1 MANSMPDL
9 KHSKTMRNFKQ
20 LHQYCSENGQLPHKI
35 GFLKRLIAEIITS
48 LLFIFTITILVK
60 DESLNTLNY
69 KGILFAVFTFVFLS
83 EGIFVFDALVGKRYP
98 WHDALF
104 KRVTSLLMFAPFWLV
119 VTGLIGNVVRPF
131 FIPDEKMK
139 DPDSFALG
147 ITILVLFVIIYVAA
161 LVAHNYHNSLKY
173 FILENEKLRQEKLR
187 LDYFALQDQLNP
199 HFLFNNLS
207 TLMAIIPEN
216 PDKALTFTEKFTDV
230 YRYVLK
236 STGSRLTPLEEELE
250 FIRAYI
256 TLHKER
262 LGEGF
267 IYNIAVEQDALNKL
281 LPPLSL
287 QYLVENA
294 IKHNIATE
302 ARPLNL
308 EIYTRNNRLTVSNN
322 YQPRNSTYSTN
333 TGLSNLKKR
342 YQYLGLK
349 GSVEVLQTNETFSV
363 SIPLIQNSQH
373 HEL

>member
-1 MANSMPDL
+1 
-9 KHSKTMRNFKQ
+9 MRNFKP
-20 LHQYCSENGQLPHKI
+20 LHQYWSENGQIPHKI
-35 GFLKRLIAEIITS
+35 GFLKRFIAEIITS
-48 LLFIFTITILVK
+48 LLFLFTITILVK
-60 DESLNTLNY
+60 EESLQTMQF
-69 KGILFAVFTFVFLS
+69 KAVLFFVSFIVFLS

-98 WHDALF
+98 WHEALL
-104 KRVTSLLMFAPFWLV
+104 KRVISLLIFAPFWLV
-119 VTGLIGNVVRPF
+119 ITGITGNWVRPF
-131 FIPDEKMK
+131 FIPDKSMK
-139 DPDSFALG
+139 DSDSFALG
-147 ITILVLFVIIYVAA
+147 ITILVLFVIIFVAA
-161 LVAHNYHNSLKY
+161 LVANNYHNSLKY

-236 STGSRLTPLEEELE
+236 STNSRLTPLEEELE

-262 LGEGF
+262 LAEGF
-267 IYNIAVEQDALNKL
+267 ICNIDIEKDALNKL

-294 IKHNIATE
+294 IKHNLVTE
-302 ARPLNL
+302 TKPLKL
-308 EIYTRNNRLTVSNN
+308 EIYTRNNRLKVSNN

-349 GSVEVLQTNETFSV
+349 DSVEVLKTNETFCV
-363 SIPLIQNSQH
+363 SIPLIQKSNH

>member
-1 MANSMPDL
+1 
-9 KHSKTMRNFKQ
+9 
-20 LHQYCSENGQLPHKI
+20 
-35 GFLKRLIAEIITS
+35 
-48 LLFIFTITILVK
+48 
-60 DESLNTLNY
+60 
-69 KGILFAVFTFVFLS
+69 
-83 EGIFVFDALVGKRYP
+83 
-98 WHDALF
+98 
-104 KRVTSLLMFAPFWLV
+104 
-119 VTGLIGNVVRPF
+119 
-131 FIPDEKMK
+131 
-139 DPDSFALG
+139 LG
-147 ITILVLFVIIYVAA
+147 ITILVLFVIIFVAA
-161 LVAHNYHNSLKY
+161 LVANNYHNSLKY

-236 STGSRLTPLEEELE
+236 STNSRLTPLEEELE

-262 LGEGF
+262 LAEGF
-267 IYNIAVEQDALNKL
+267 ICNIDIEKDALNKL

-294 IKHNIATE
+294 IKHNLATE
-302 ARPLNL
+302 ARPLKL

>member
-1 MANSMPDL
+1 
-9 KHSKTMRNFKQ
+9 MRNFKQ

-48 LLFIFTITILVK
+48 LLFIFTITIVVK
-60 DESLNTLNY
+60 DESLQTLQY
-69 KGILFAVFTFVFLS
+69 KAVLFFVSIFVFLS

-98 WHDALF
+98 WHEALF

-119 VTGLIGNVVRPF
+119 VTGIIANVVRPF

-216 PDKALTFTEKFTDV
+216 PDKALIFTEKFTDV

-236 STGSRLTPLEEELE
+236 STNSRLTLLEEELE

-262 LGEGF
+262 LAEGF
-267 IYNIAVEQDALNKL
+267 ICNIEVEKDALNNL

-294 IKHNIATE
+294 IKHNLATE
-302 ARPLNL
+302 TRPLKL
-308 EIYTRNNRLTVSNN
+308 DIYTKNNRLTVSNN

-349 GSVEVLQTNETFSV
+349 GSVEVLNTNETFSV
-363 SIPLIQNSQH
+363 SIPLIQKSDH